1 MKKTLTLLALTTAA
15 LMPMMPLEAEGK
27 LITVNGVEFV
37 EEGNWSTATGWFDA
51 NKLWKQADDS
61 YMCWAATSSNL
72 IAWWQSQN
80 PTWQEEGEP
89 WGGDAVWNT
98 YKTTFVNDSGIIS
111 KGVEWWFDGTGTGST
126 SAELQYREN
135 HVSSGGYYKDH
146 LYGGTVEMTA
156 TSNNIIT
163 LNCIAFNKATT
174 LASTLVNYME
184 KGYAVGLNMV
194 NGSQGHAVTLWG
206 VEYNASQQTITKL
219 YIADSDDNNHGIR
232 TLDVGVRSYEGY
244 QTFCQ
249 DRTNWVVESFVLLS
263 PTITNDVARLNNY
276 NAESGE
282 VTLRQKPG
290 DSGYLLPDDTTSFN
304 KVVYDNSRNS
314 EAQYTV
320 NRQLTVDKAHD
331 GAHIGTVQVDATQGL
346 NLLEVQK
353 GVELTV
359 ENIAG
364 SGMLTKTG
372 EGTLKISQDANTTI
386 NVKAGVVEVAGDASS
401 FTAAVTVDGGTLLSK
416 NGAVGDI
423 TLNNGGTLHGSGK
436 YKNVTV
442 NGGTLSVGN
451 SPGQQRITGT
461 LTLSHAN
468 LEFYVAGWEE
478 AATLNDASWDSGT
491 YSNIDMGYGKK
502 FSMQDSDGIDSI
514 NIFVGGDA
522 LAALST
528 TATFNLGLIVDF
540 WNMDFD
546 VSYLDSMLD
555 KTHFFVA
562 SEEDALTNTTWQ
574 AGQELTE
581 YIDFYY
587 NFKDGSRMYDSSSI
601 QLVGTFKGVVAP
613 TPEPT
618 TSTLSL
624 LALASLCARRRRK

>member
-263 PTITNDVARLNNY
+263 PTITNDVARLNIY

-304 KVVYDNSRNS
+304 KIVYDNSRNS

-320 NRQLTVDKAHD
+320 NRQLTVDEAHD

-359 ENIAG
+359 ENVAG
-364 SGMLTKTG
+364 SGLLTKTG
-372 EGTLKISQDANTTI
+372 EGTLKIAKDTNTSI
-386 NVKAGVVEVAGDASS
+386 NVKAGVMELNGDASA
-401 FTAAVTVDGGTLLSK
+401 FTGAVTVDGGTLLSE
-416 NGAVGDI
+416 NGALGDI
-423 TLNNGGTLHGSGK
+423 TLNNGGTLQGSGK
-436 YKNVTV
+436 FKNVTV
-442 NGGTLSVGN
+442 NGGTLSVGDA
-451 SPGQQRITGT
+451 PAQQKFTDKGV
-461 LTLSHAN
+461 LTLSQAT
-468 LEFYVAGWEE
+468 LEFYVAGW
-478 AATLNDASWDSGT
+478 DRYASSLYGTGWSSGT
-491 YSNIDMGYGKK
+491 YSNIDMSGANKLDVQ
-502 FSMQDSDGIDSI
+502 SIDSI
-514 NIFVGGDA
+514 IFYVGGDA
-522 LAALST
+522 LKALST
-528 TATFNLGLIVDF
+528 RNTLTLDIVDGINSYNF
-540 WNMDFD
+540 LLNMLEDMAANTKFI
-546 VSYLDSMLD
+546 
-555 KTHFFVA
+555 VA
-562 SEEDALTNTTWQ
+562 EGAPNDTNWQ
-574 AGQELTE
+574 AGQDITQYINFE
-581 YIDFYY
+581 YKFND
-587 NFKDGSRMYDSSSI
+587 NSWMYAPNSI
-601 QLVGTFKGVVAP
+601 SLVGSFTGATPPAV
-613 TPEPT
+613 PEPT